1 MKPWKK
7 NYIKES
13 KKMRV
18 RKTLIRGIRIFNL
31 RVELNWKNSFNK
43 IKKNQKNKGQAE
55 KNKTIKNLI
64 KEWKNWL
71 NKLTP

>member
-1 MKPWKK
+1 
-7 NYIKES
+7 
-13 KKMRV
+13 MRV

-64 KEWKNWL
+64 KEWKNW
-71 NKLTP
+71 